1 MEEFP
6 QPVLHPAGLTI
17 AHKIAPGSLS
27 ANAGI
32 DNRAA
37 QSLAPLL
44 LCSAA
49 KMTVSFIVCSGHL
62 RWTAS

>member
-1 MEEFP
+1 MEKFP
-6 QPVLHPAGLTI
+6 QPVLHPAGLTT

-32 DNRAA
+32 DNRAV
-37 QSLAPLL
+37 QSLAPLLL

-49 KMTVSFIVCSGHL
+49 KMTVSLIVCSGHS
-62 RWTAS
+62 R

>member
-1 MEEFP
+1 MEKFP
-6 QPVLHPAGLTI
+6 QPVLHPAGLTT

-44 LCSAA
+44 LLCSAA
-49 KMTVSFIVCSGHL
+49 KMMVSLIVCSGHS
-62 RWTAS
+62 R

>member
-6 QPVLHPAGLTI
+6 QPVLHPASPTT
-17 AHKIAPGSLS
+17 AHKIAPSSLFPD
-27 ANAGI
+27 AGM

-37 QSLAPLL
+37 QSPAPLL

-49 KMTVSFIVCSGHL
+49 GVTVWLIVCSGH
-62 RWTAS
+62 WH